1 MHHSAHTCIYLIDA
15 VISNHNYVPE
25 QAENSHKKL
34 NSSTRLTKLY
44 IFSFGV
50 EHLMYCLRAFNIC
63 KQILQCIR

>member
-1 MHHSAHTCIYLIDA
+1 MDA

-44 IFSFGV
+44 FFLSV
-50 EHLMYCLRAFNIC
+50 
-63 KQILQCIR
+63 